1 MRYILIRRLELVI
14 DKPYTVIDEFDS
26 LADLSNLVEMLVLP
40 RHGTNYL
47 IDTVS
52 RKATNI
58 DLMENDFYRIFSK
71 EDRLEFI
78 NEAIK

>member
-1 MRYILIRRLELVI
+1 
-14 DKPYTVIDEFDS
+14 VIDEFDS